1 MIVGWDLD
9 GASIRMEQ
17 DTIKETAAACKVNCF
32 QNSLLECI
40 LIKSYVF
47 IDISANKFKL
57 NGIDDF
63 NLQNTPAVVITQ
75 EVLWMNHQNQSALDH
90 LSFLTPLYQW
100 LAFLLQEPCL
110 VCVLVGQWGF
120 WLVLS

>member
-1 MIVGWDLD
+1 MIMGRELD

-17 DTIKETAAACKVNCF
+17 DTIKETAAAFKVNCF

-40 LIKSYVF
+40 LIKSNVF

-75 EVLWMNHQNQSALDH
+75 EVLWMNHQNQ
-90 LSFLTPLYQW
+90 
-100 LAFLLQEPCL
+100 
-110 VCVLVGQWGF
+110 
-120 WLVLS
+120 